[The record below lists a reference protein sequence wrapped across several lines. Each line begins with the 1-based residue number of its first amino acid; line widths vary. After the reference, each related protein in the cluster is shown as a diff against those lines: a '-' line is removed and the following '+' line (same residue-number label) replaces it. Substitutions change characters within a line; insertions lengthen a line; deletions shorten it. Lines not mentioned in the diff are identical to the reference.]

1 MKVKKILAIIFF
13 FAACTAF
20 SEKAF
25 ASQSY
30 RDNGGSTLTVNE
42 WSECR
47 VVTNQAGAKDTFIP
61 TNTTIEW
68 SEFRIH
74 YPSHISL
81 APCSNTLSITK
92 AGTGGGSATSSPSG
106 ISCGST
112 CNASYASGTAI
123 TLTAAASTGS
133 IFAGWSGGGCSG
145 TGTCTVTLT
154 SDTIVTATFNLITY
168 ALTVTK
174 AGTGGGSATSSP
186 SGISCGSTCNASY
199 ASGTAITLTAAA
211 STGSIFAGWSG
222 GGCSGTGTCTVTLT
236 SDTTVTAT
244 FNTVNYTLN
253 VTKSGFGAGTLTSSP
268 SGINCG
274 STCGASF
281 GGGSSITL
289 TATPNAGS
297 KFAGWSGGGC
307 SGTGTC
313 TVTLNAN
320 TTVDAKFNPA
330 DCKITPPGG
339 KKIFVSSI
347 TYGGS
352 SIRNETAANTICKS
366 LATGAGLGGTD
377 YKAFIYLN
385 GSMPASV
392 LKSGYT
398 FYNGK
403 LTANGCEWF
412 VVATGVS
419 NFFTAN
425 GSGNYLSNPIRYD
438 QTGTEQTYNV
448 WTNFQPNGSGSYMVR
463 NMDPDAF
470 TPVSCC
476 GYGSIVCWPCVSYYK
491 IYTGAPAYSGTAY
504 SKIYYGSSQ
513 SVTIAW
519 AGTEWSKP
527 RNFSS
532 SFTPKNCDA
541 AAVVWPECDTTGRAM
556 YCVEQ

>member
-1 MKVKKILAIIFF
+1 
-13 FAACTAF
+13 
-20 SEKAF
+20 
-25 ASQSY
+25 
-30 RDNGGSTLTVNE
+30 
-42 WSECR
+42 
-47 VVTNQAGAKDTFIP
+47 
-61 TNTTIEW
+61 
-68 SEFRIH
+68 
-74 YPSHISL
+74 
-81 APCSNTLSITK
+81 
-92 AGTGGGSATSSPSG
+92 
-106 ISCGST
+106 
-112 CNASYASGTAI
+112 
-123 TLTAAASTGS
+123 
-133 IFAGWSGGGCSG
+133 
-145 TGTCTVTLT
+145 
-154 SDTIVTATFNLITY
+154 
-168 ALTVTK
+168 
-174 AGTGGGSATSSP
+174 
-186 SGISCGSTCNASY
+186 
-199 ASGTAITLTAAA
+199 
-211 STGSIFAGWSG
+211 
-222 GGCSGTGTCTVTLT
+222 
-236 SDTTVTAT
+236 
-244 FNTVNYTLN
+244 
-253 VTKSGFGAGTLTSSP
+253 
-268 SGINCG
+268 
-274 STCGASF
+274 
-281 GGGSSITL
+281 
-289 TATPNAGS
+289 
-297 KFAGWSGGGC
+297 
-307 SGTGTC
+307 
-313 TVTLNAN
+313 
-320 TTVDAKFNPA
+320 
-330 DCKITPPGG
+330 
-339 KKIFVSSI
+339 
-347 TYGGS
+347 
-352 SIRNETAANTICKS
+352 
-366 LATGAGLGGTD
+366 
-377 YKAFIYLN
+377 
-385 GSMPASV
+385 MPASV